1 MKSNQIKQAFE
12 SVQADSDLADR
23 VLYAAAGEPLRRK
36 GHAKPLYV
44 AVIGCLAGVLATGG
58 VAYAVVNSSYFASAW
73 GNHGNGDSITWT
85 NGGSSGTKYTYTR
98 EFGDGIAPQSLE
110 GAVQEVNLSVE
121 GNGYTLD
128 IHEMAID
135 QNGCG
140 AVTFT
145 LSNPNGVNYY
155 KPAAE
160 IGELVLYGEEEQG
173 IGTPD
178 MKFGEEWP
186 DTRSTID
193 KDTSSDTVINGT
205 MYFAAMD
212 RERDLQHAVTWNIH
226 WTEGEGESA
235 RRFEA
240 STPEFNIGA
249 YVDTKEL
256 RSGDSPLEISPFSIQ
271 THIDDLGY
279 EAVDNKLT
287 VSYKDGSEQIIEDDD
302 AGVFNLYFSYGRN
315 SGENIWVP
323 TKLIDV
329 DQVVSVTLEI
339 VRYTSTGETET
350 KEPLPSSIRKIWGRF
365 LLGEAASFALN
376 GNAADFHATDESRSP
391 LERDVSPDKTDQNK
405 PVPIWKG
412 TLPRQ
417 ARRIPGPGGP
427 LFKFVAS
434 SARKGKHLM
443 CFPSCAGL

>member
-23 VLYAAAGEPLRRK
+23 VLYAAAGEPLHRK

-73 GNHGNGDSITWT
+73 GNHGNGESVTWT

-110 GAVQEVNLSVE
+110 GAVQKVNLSVE

-135 QNGCG
+135 ENGCG

-160 IGELVLYGEEEQG
+160 LGELVLYGEEEG
-173 IGTPD
+173 GVSTPS
-178 MKFGEEWP
+178 MNFGEEWA
-186 DTRSTID
+186 DTRCTID

-205 MYFAAMD
+205 MYFASWNRD
-212 RERDLQHAVTWNIH
+212 RDLRHAVTWNIS
-226 WTEGEGESA
+226 WTEGKGEDA
-235 RRFEA
+235 KVIEV
-240 STPEFNIGA
+240 STPEFNVGA
-249 YVDTKEL
+249 HVDTKEL
-256 RSGDSPLEISPFSIQ
+256 RSDDSPLEISPFSIQ

-279 EAVDNKLT
+279 EAVDHKLT
-287 VSYKDGSEQIIEDDD
+287 VTYKDGSEQIIEDDD
-302 AGVFNLYFSYGRN
+302 AGAYNFYVSMARN

-329 DQVVSVTLEI
+329 DQVVSVTLEGA
-339 VRYTSTGETET
+339 RYTSTGETET
-350 KEPLPSSIRKIWGRF
+350 K
-365 LLGEAASFALN
+365 
-376 GNAADFHATDESRSP
+376 
-391 LERDVSPDKTDQNK
+391 
-405 PVPIWKG
+405 VPFTI
-412 TLPRQ
+412 
-417 ARRIPGPGGP
+417 
-427 LFKFVAS
+427 VYS
-434 SARKGKHLM
+434 
-443 CFPSCAGL
+443 

>member
-73 GNHGNGDSITWT
+73 GNHGNGESITWT
-85 NGGSSGTKYTYTR
+85 QGGSSGTKYTYTR

-110 GAVQEVNLSVE
+110 GSVQKVNLSVE

-128 IHEMAID
+128 IHDMAID

-160 IGELVLYGEEEQG
+160 TGELVLYGEEEQG
-173 IGTPD
+173 IGTPS
-178 MKFGEEWP
+178 MNFGEEWA
-186 DTRSTID
+186 DTRCTID

-205 MYFAAMD
+205 MYFASWNRD
-212 RERDLQHAVTWNIH
+212 RDLRHAVTWNIS
-226 WTEGEGESA
+226 WTEGKGEDA
-235 RRFEA
+235 KVIEV
-240 STPEFNIGA
+240 STPEFNVGA
-249 YVDTKEL
+249 HVDTKGL
-256 RSGDSPLEISPFSIQ
+256 RSDDSPLEISPFSIQ
-271 THIDDLGY
+271 THIDDLGN
-279 EAVDNKLT
+279 EAVDHKLT
-287 VSYKDGSEQIIEDDD
+287 VTYKDGSEQIIEDDD
-302 AGVFNLYFSYGRN
+302 AGVFNLFFSYARN

-329 DQVVSVTLEI
+329 DQVVSVTLEGT
-339 VRYTSTGETET
+339 RYTSTGETET
-350 KEPLPSSIRKIWGRF
+350 E
-365 LLGEAASFALN
+365 
-376 GNAADFHATDESRSP
+376 
-391 LERDVSPDKTDQNK
+391 
-405 PVPIWKG
+405 VPFTI
-412 TLPRQ
+412 
-417 ARRIPGPGGP
+417 
-427 LFKFVAS
+427 VYS
-434 SARKGKHLM
+434 
-443 CFPSCAGL
+443 

>member
-12 SVQADSDLADR
+12 SIQADSDLADR

-44 AVIGCLAGVLATGG
+44 AVVGCLVGVLATGG
-58 VAYAVVNSSYFASAW
+58 VAYAVVNSRYFASAW

-160 IGELVLYGEEEQG
+160 TGELVLYGEEEQG
-173 IGTPD
+173 IGTPS
-178 MKFGEEWP
+178 MNFGEEWA
-186 DTRSTID
+186 DTRCTID

-205 MYFAAMD
+205 MYFASWNRD
-212 RERDLQHAVTWNIH
+212 RDLRRAVTWNIS
-226 WTEGEGESA
+226 WTEGEGEDAKPS
-235 RRFEA
+235 EA
-240 STPEFNIGA
+240 STPEFSVGA

-256 RSGDSPLEISPFSIQ
+256 RSDDSPLEISPFSIQ
-271 THIDDLGY
+271 THIDDLGID
-279 EAVDNKLT
+279 AVTKKLT
-287 VSYKDGSEQIIEDDD
+287 VTYKDGSEQIIEDD
-302 AGVFNLYFSYGRN
+302 AEGAYNFYVSLTRN
-315 SGENIWVP
+315 SGENISVP
-323 TKLIDV
+323 TKLINV
-329 DQVVSVTLEI
+329 DQVVSVTLEGT
-339 VRYTSTGETET
+339 RYTSTGETET
-350 KEPLPSSIRKIWGRF
+350 E
-365 LLGEAASFALN
+365 
-376 GNAADFHATDESRSP
+376 
-391 LERDVSPDKTDQNK
+391 
-405 PVPIWKG
+405 VPFTI
-412 TLPRQ
+412 
-417 ARRIPGPGGP
+417 
-427 LFKFVAS
+427 VYS
-434 SARKGKHLM
+434 
-443 CFPSCAGL
+443 

>member
-73 GNHGNGDSITWT
+73 GNHGNGESITWT
-85 NGGSSGTKYTYTR
+85 QGGSSGTKYTYTR

-110 GAVQEVNLSVE
+110 GSVQKVNLSVE

-128 IHEMAID
+128 IHDMAID

-160 IGELVLYGEEEQG
+160 TGELVLYGEEEQG
-173 IGTPD
+173 IGTPS
-178 MKFGEEWP
+178 MNFGEEWA
-186 DTRSTID
+186 DTRCTID

-205 MYFAAMD
+205 MYFASWN
-212 RERDLQHAVTWNIH
+212 RERDLQRAVTWNIH
-226 WTEGEGESA
+226 WTEGEGENT
-235 RRFEA
+235 RQFEA

-249 YVDTKEL
+249 YVDIKKL
-256 RSGDSPLEISPFSIQ
+256 HSDDSSLEISPFSIQ
-271 THIDDLGY
+271 THIADLGY
-279 EAVDNKLT
+279 EAVDNKLIVT
-287 VSYKDGSEQIIEDDD
+287 YKDGSEQIIEDDA
-302 AGVFNLYFSYGRN
+302 AGAYNSYVSLTRN
-315 SGENIWVP
+315 NGENISVP

-329 DQVVSVTLEI
+329 DQVASVTLEGT
-339 VRYTSTGETET
+339 RYTSTGETET
-350 KEPLPSSIRKIWGRF
+350 EEPFTIVYS
-365 LLGEAASFALN
+365 
-376 GNAADFHATDESRSP
+376 
-391 LERDVSPDKTDQNK
+391 
-405 PVPIWKG
+405 
-412 TLPRQ
+412 
-417 ARRIPGPGGP
+417 
-427 LFKFVAS
+427 
-434 SARKGKHLM
+434 
-443 CFPSCAGL
+443 

>member
-44 AVIGCLAGVLATGG
+44 AVVGCLVGVLATGG
-58 VAYAVVNSSYFASAW
+58 VAYAVVKSAYFASAW

-110 GAVQEVNLSVE
+110 GTVQKVNLSVE

-160 IGELVLYGEEEQG
+160 TGELVLYGEEEQG
-173 IGTPD
+173 IGTPS
-178 MKFGEEWP
+178 MNFGEEWA
-186 DTRSTID
+186 DTRCTID

-205 MYFAAMD
+205 MYFASWD
-212 RERDLQHAVTWNIH
+212 RERDLGHAVTWNIC
-226 WTEGEGESA
+226 WTEGEGEDA
-235 RRFEA
+235 KPFEA
-240 STPEFNIGA
+240 STLEFSVGA

-256 RSGDSPLEISPFSIQ
+256 RSDDSPLEISPFSIQ
-271 THIDDLGY
+271 THIDDLGID
-279 EAVDNKLT
+279 AVTKKLT
-287 VSYKDGSEQIIEDDD
+287 VTYKDGSEQIIEDDA
-302 AGVFNLYFSYGRN
+302 AGAYNFYVSLTRN
-315 SGENIWVP
+315 SGENISVP
-323 TKLIDV
+323 TKLINV
-329 DQVVSVTLEI
+329 DQVVSVTLEGT
-339 VRYTSTGETET
+339 RYTSAGETET
-350 KEPLPSSIRKIWGRF
+350 E
-365 LLGEAASFALN
+365 
-376 GNAADFHATDESRSP
+376 
-391 LERDVSPDKTDQNK
+391 
-405 PVPIWKG
+405 VP
-412 TLPRQ
+412 
-417 ARRIPGPGGP
+417 
-427 LFKFVAS
+427 FVIVYS
-434 SARKGKHLM
+434 
-443 CFPSCAGL
+443 

>member
-23 VLYAAAGEPLRRK
+23 VFYAAAGEPLRRK

-73 GNHGNGDSITWT
+73 GNHGNGESVTWT
-85 NGGSSGTKYTYTR
+85 QGGSSGTKYTYTR

-110 GAVQEVNLSVE
+110 GSVQKVNLSVE

-128 IHEMAID
+128 IHDMAID

-160 IGELVLYGEEEQG
+160 TGELVLYGEEEQG
-173 IGTPD
+173 IGTPS
-178 MKFGEEWP
+178 MKFGEEWA
-186 DTRSTID
+186 DTRCTID

-205 MYFAAMD
+205 MYFASWNRD
-212 RERDLQHAVTWNIH
+212 RDLQHAVTWNIQ

-235 RRFEA
+235 RQFEA
-240 STPEFNIGA
+240 STPEFSVGA

-256 RSGDSPLEISPFSIQ
+256 RSDDSPLEISPFSIQ

-279 EAVDNKLT
+279 EAVENKLT

-302 AGVFNLYFSYGRN
+302 GGAFNLYFSLTRN
-315 SGENIWVP
+315 CGENIWVP

-329 DQVVSVTLEI
+329 DQVASVTLEGT
-339 VRYTSTGETET
+339 RYASTGDAETS
-350 KEPLPSSIRKIWGRF
+350 EPFTIVYS
-365 LLGEAASFALN
+365 
-376 GNAADFHATDESRSP
+376 
-391 LERDVSPDKTDQNK
+391 
-405 PVPIWKG
+405 
-412 TLPRQ
+412 
-417 ARRIPGPGGP
+417 
-427 LFKFVAS
+427 
-434 SARKGKHLM
+434 
-443 CFPSCAGL
+443 

>member
-12 SVQADSDLADR
+12 SIQADSDLADR

-44 AVIGCLAGVLATGG
+44 AVVGCLVGVLATGG
-58 VAYAVVNSSYFASAW
+58 VAYAVVNSRYFASAW

-160 IGELVLYGEEEQG
+160 TGELVLYGEEEQG
-173 IGTPD
+173 IGTPS
-178 MKFGEEWP
+178 MNFGEEWA
-186 DTRSTID
+186 DTRCTID

-205 MYFAAMD
+205 MYFASWNRD
-212 RERDLQHAVTWNIH
+212 RDLRHAVTWNIS
-226 WTEGEGESA
+226 WTEGKGEDA
-235 RRFEA
+235 KVIEV
-240 STPEFNIGA
+240 STPEFNVGVH
-249 YVDTKEL
+249 VDTKEL
-256 RSGDSPLEISPFSIQ
+256 RSDDSPLEISPFSIQ

-279 EAVDNKLT
+279 EAVDHKLT

-302 AGVFNLYFSYGRN
+302 AGAYNFYVSMARN

-323 TKLIDV
+323 TRLINV
-329 DQVVSVTLEI
+329 DQVVSVTLEGT
-339 VRYTSTGETET
+339 RYTSTGETET
-350 KEPLPSSIRKIWGRF
+350 E
-365 LLGEAASFALN
+365 
-376 GNAADFHATDESRSP
+376 
-391 LERDVSPDKTDQNK
+391 
-405 PVPIWKG
+405 VPFTI
-412 TLPRQ
+412 
-417 ARRIPGPGGP
+417 
-427 LFKFVAS
+427 VYS
-434 SARKGKHLM
+434 
-443 CFPSCAGL
+443 

>member
-58 VAYAVVNSSYFASAW
+58 VAYAVVNSRYFASAW

-160 IGELVLYGEEEQG
+160 TGELVLYGEEEQG
-173 IGTPD
+173 IGTPG
-178 MKFGEEWP
+178 MNFGEEWA
-186 DTRSTID
+186 DTRCTID

-205 MYFAAMD
+205 MYFASMD
-212 RERDLQHAVTWNIH
+212 RERDLGHTVTWTIG
-226 WTEGEGESA
+226 WTEGEGKDA
-235 RRFEA
+235 KLFEA
-240 STPEFNIGA
+240 STLEFSVGEH
-249 YVDTKEL
+249 VETKEL
-256 RSGDSPLEISPFSIQ
+256 HSDDSPLEISPFSIQ
-271 THIDDLGY
+271 THIDDLGID
-279 EAVDNKLT
+279 AVTKKLT
-287 VSYKDGSEQIIEDDD
+287 VTYKDGSEQIIEDDA
-302 AGVFNLYFSYGRN
+302 AGAYNFYVSMTRN
-315 SGENIWVP
+315 SGENISVP
-323 TKLIDV
+323 TKLINV
-329 DQVVSVTLEI
+329 DQVVSVTLEGT
-339 VRYTSTGETET
+339 RYTSTGETET
-350 KEPLPSSIRKIWGRF
+350 E
-365 LLGEAASFALN
+365 
-376 GNAADFHATDESRSP
+376 
-391 LERDVSPDKTDQNK
+391 
-405 PVPIWKG
+405 VPFTI
-412 TLPRQ
+412 
-417 ARRIPGPGGP
+417 
-427 LFKFVAS
+427 VYS
-434 SARKGKHLM
+434 
-443 CFPSCAGL
+443 

>member
-12 SVQADSDLADR
+12 SIQADSDLADR
-23 VLYAAAGEPLRRK
+23 VLNTAAGEPLHRK

-73 GNHGNGDSITWT
+73 GNHGKSITWT
-85 NGGSSGTKYTYTR
+85 QGGSSGTKYTYTR

-110 GAVQEVNLSVE
+110 GSVQKVNLSVE

-128 IHEMAID
+128 IHDMAID
-135 QNGCG
+135 KNGCG

-160 IGELVLYGEEEQG
+160 TGELVLYGEEEG
-173 IGTPD
+173 GVSTPS
-178 MKFGEEWP
+178 MNFGEEWA
-186 DTRSTID
+186 DTRCTID

-205 MYFAAMD
+205 MYFASWNRD
-212 RERDLQHAVTWNIH
+212 RDLRHAVTWNIS
-226 WTEGEGESA
+226 WTEGKGEDA
-235 RRFEA
+235 KVIEV
-240 STPEFNIGA
+240 STPEFNVGA
-249 YVDTKEL
+249 HVDTKEL
-256 RSGDSPLEISPFSIQ
+256 RSDDSPLEISPFSIQ

-279 EAVDNKLT
+279 EAVDHKLT

-302 AGVFNLYFSYGRN
+302 AGAYNFYVSMARN

-329 DQVVSVTLEI
+329 DQVVSVTLEGT
-339 VRYTSTGETET
+339 RYTSTGETET
-350 KEPLPSSIRKIWGRF
+350 E
-365 LLGEAASFALN
+365 
-376 GNAADFHATDESRSP
+376 
-391 LERDVSPDKTDQNK
+391 
-405 PVPIWKG
+405 VPFTI
-412 TLPRQ
+412 
-417 ARRIPGPGGP
+417 
-427 LFKFVAS
+427 VYS
-434 SARKGKHLM
+434 
-443 CFPSCAGL
+443 

>member
-12 SVQADSDLADR
+12 SIQADSDLADR

-44 AVIGCLAGVLATGG
+44 AVVGCLVGVLATGG
-58 VAYAVVNSSYFASAW
+58 VAYAVVNSRYFASAW

-160 IGELVLYGEEEQG
+160 TGELVLYGEEEQG
-173 IGTPD
+173 IGTPS
-178 MKFGEEWP
+178 MNFGEEWA
-186 DTRSTID
+186 DTRCTID

-205 MYFAAMD
+205 MYFASWD
-212 RERDLQHAVTWNIH
+212 RERDLGHAVTWNIS
-226 WTEGEGESA
+226 WTEGKGEDA
-235 RRFEA
+235 KVIEV
-240 STPEFNIGA
+240 STPEFNVGA
-249 YVDTKEL
+249 HVDIKEL
-256 RSGDSPLEISPFSIQ
+256 RSDDSSLEISPFSIQ
-271 THIDDLGY
+271 THIDDLGID
-279 EAVDNKLT
+279 AVTKKLIVT
-287 VSYKDGSEQIIEDDD
+287 YKDGSEQIIEDDA
-302 AGVFNLYFSYGRN
+302 AGAYNFYVSLTRN
-315 SGENIWVP
+315 SGENISVP
-323 TKLIDV
+323 TKLINV
-329 DQVVSVTLEI
+329 DQVVSVTLEGT
-339 VRYTSTGETET
+339 RYTSTGETET
-350 KEPLPSSIRKIWGRF
+350 E
-365 LLGEAASFALN
+365 
-376 GNAADFHATDESRSP
+376 
-391 LERDVSPDKTDQNK
+391 
-405 PVPIWKG
+405 VPFTI
-412 TLPRQ
+412 
-417 ARRIPGPGGP
+417 
-427 LFKFVAS
+427 VYS
-434 SARKGKHLM
+434 
-443 CFPSCAGL
+443 

>member
-73 GNHGNGDSITWT
+73 GNHGNGESVTWT

-110 GAVQEVNLSVE
+110 GAVQKVNLSVE

-135 QNGCG
+135 ENGCG

-160 IGELVLYGEEEQG
+160 LGELVLYGEEEG
-173 IGTPD
+173 GVSTPS
-178 MKFGEEWP
+178 MNFGEEWA
-186 DTRSTID
+186 DTRCTID

-205 MYFAAMD
+205 MYFASM
-212 RERDLQHAVTWNIH
+212 
-226 WTEGEGESA
+226 
-235 RRFEA
+235 
-240 STPEFNIGA
+240 
-249 YVDTKEL
+249 
-256 RSGDSPLEISPFSIQ
+256 
-271 THIDDLGY
+271 
-279 EAVDNKLT
+279 
-287 VSYKDGSEQIIEDDD
+287 
-302 AGVFNLYFSYGRN
+302 
-315 SGENIWVP
+315 
-323 TKLIDV
+323 
-329 DQVVSVTLEI
+329 
-339 VRYTSTGETET
+339 
-350 KEPLPSSIRKIWGRF
+350 
-365 LLGEAASFALN
+365 
-376 GNAADFHATDESRSP
+376 ESRARFTTCGH
-391 LERDVSPDKTDQNK
+391 LEYQLD
-405 PVPIWKG
+405 
-412 TLPRQ
+412 
-417 ARRIPGPGGP
+417 GGQ
-427 LFKFVAS
+427 
-434 SARKGKHLM
+434 R
-443 CFPSCAGL
+443 

>member
-12 SVQADSDLADR
+12 SIQADSDLADR
-23 VLYAAAGEPLRRK
+23 VIDAAAGEPLHRK

-73 GNHGNGDSITWT
+73 GNHGNGESVTWT

-110 GAVQEVNLSVE
+110 GAVQKVNLSVE

-135 QNGCG
+135 ENGCG

-160 IGELVLYGEEEQG
+160 LGELVLYGEEEG
-173 IGTPD
+173 GVSTPS
-178 MKFGEEWP
+178 MNFGEEWA
-186 DTRSTID
+186 DTRCTID

-205 MYFAAMD
+205 MYFASWNRD
-212 RERDLQHAVTWNIH
+212 RDLRHAVTWNIS
-226 WTEGEGESA
+226 WTEGKGEDA
-235 RRFEA
+235 KVIEV
-240 STPEFNIGA
+240 STPEFNVGA
-249 YVDTKEL
+249 HVDTKEL
-256 RSGDSPLEISPFSIQ
+256 RSDDSPLEISPFSIQ

-279 EAVDNKLT
+279 EAVDHKLT
-287 VSYKDGSEQIIEDDD
+287 VTYKDGSEQIIEDDD
-302 AGVFNLYFSYGRN
+302 AGAYNFYVSMARN

-329 DQVVSVTLEI
+329 DQVVSVTLEGA
-339 VRYTSTGETET
+339 RYTSTGETET
-350 KEPLPSSIRKIWGRF
+350 K
-365 LLGEAASFALN
+365 
-376 GNAADFHATDESRSP
+376 
-391 LERDVSPDKTDQNK
+391 
-405 PVPIWKG
+405 
-412 TLPRQ
+412 
-417 ARRIPGPGGP
+417 IP
-427 LFKFVAS
+427 FTIVYS
-434 SARKGKHLM
+434 
-443 CFPSCAGL
+443 

>member
-12 SVQADSDLADR
+12 SIQADSDLADR
-23 VLYAAAGEPLRRK
+23 VIDAAAGKPLRRK

-145 LSNPNGVNYY
+145 LSNPNG
-155 KPAAE
+155 
-160 IGELVLYGEEEQG
+160 ELVLYGEEEQG
-173 IGTPD
+173 IGTPS
-178 MKFGEEWP
+178 MNFGEEWA
-186 DTRSTID
+186 DTRCTID

-205 MYFAAMD
+205 MYFASWN
-212 RERDLQHAVTWNIH
+212 RERDLGHAVTWNIS
-226 WTEGEGESA
+226 WTEGKGEDA
-235 RRFEA
+235 KVIEV
-240 STPEFNIGA
+240 STPEFNVGA
-249 YVDTKEL
+249 HVDTKEL
-256 RSGDSPLEISPFSIQ
+256 RSDDSPLEISPFSIQ

-279 EAVDNKLT
+279 EAVDHKLT

-302 AGVFNLYFSYGRN
+302 AGAYNFYVSMARN

-323 TKLIDV
+323 TKLINV
-329 DQVVSVTLEI
+329 DQVVSVTLEGT
-339 VRYTSTGETET
+339 RYTSTGETET
-350 KEPLPSSIRKIWGRF
+350 E
-365 LLGEAASFALN
+365 
-376 GNAADFHATDESRSP
+376 
-391 LERDVSPDKTDQNK
+391 
-405 PVPIWKG
+405 VPFTI
-412 TLPRQ
+412 
-417 ARRIPGPGGP
+417 IY
-427 LFKFVAS
+427 S
-434 SARKGKHLM
+434 
-443 CFPSCAGL
+443 

>member
-73 GNHGNGDSITWT
+73 GNHDNGESITWT
-85 NGGSSGTKYTYTR
+85 QGGSSGTKYTYTR

-128 IHEMAID
+128 IHDMAID
-135 QNGCG
+135 KNGCG

-160 IGELVLYGEEEQG
+160 TGELVLYGEEEQG
-173 IGTPD
+173 IGTPG
-178 MKFGEEWP
+178 MNFGEEWA
-186 DTRSTID
+186 DTRCTID
-193 KDTSSDTVINGT
+193 KETSSDTVINGT
-205 MYFAAMD
+205 MYFASWNRD
-212 RERDLQHAVTWNIH
+212 RDLRHAVTWNIS
-226 WTEGEGESA
+226 WTEGKGEDA
-235 RRFEA
+235 KVIEV
-240 STPEFNIGA
+240 STSEFNVGA
-249 YVDTKEL
+249 YVDTKGL
-256 RSGDSPLEISPFSIQ
+256 RSDDSPLEISPFSIQ
-271 THIDDLGY
+271 THIDDLGID
-279 EAVDNKLT
+279 AVDHKLT
-287 VSYKDGSEQIIEDDD
+287 VSYKDGSEQIIEDDG
-302 AGVFNLYFSYGRN
+302 AGVFNLYFSYARN

-329 DQVVSVTLEI
+329 DQVVSVTLEGA
-339 VRYTSTGETET
+339 RYTSTGGAETS
-350 KEPLPSSIRKIWGRF
+350 EPFTIVYS
-365 LLGEAASFALN
+365 
-376 GNAADFHATDESRSP
+376 
-391 LERDVSPDKTDQNK
+391 
-405 PVPIWKG
+405 
-412 TLPRQ
+412 
-417 ARRIPGPGGP
+417 
-427 LFKFVAS
+427 
-434 SARKGKHLM
+434 
-443 CFPSCAGL
+443 